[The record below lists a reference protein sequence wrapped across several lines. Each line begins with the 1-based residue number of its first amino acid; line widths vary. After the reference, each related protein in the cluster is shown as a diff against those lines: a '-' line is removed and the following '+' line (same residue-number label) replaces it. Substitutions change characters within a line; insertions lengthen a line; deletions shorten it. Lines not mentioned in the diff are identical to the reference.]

1 MSSVVWL
8 TVQGSRSDA
17 LERTLAR
24 LGESVDW
31 VTVIVERTTE
41 DRAALLGALGDA
53 EVVMVLSEVGELA
66 GLVQAGHVDQTLVAT
81 CDDRLGPVISDRDAT
96 AERRRCTREFGYRV
110 CGLWDGTLLDG
121 RPRICVMPRGHQTSP
136 HRDVDRVDLPVVS
149 LAPIAAPTMLAT

>member
-41 DRAALLGALGDA
+41 DRAALLGALGAA
-53 EVVMVLSEVGELA
+53 EVVMVLSEIGELA
-66 GLVQAGHVDQTLVAT
+66 GLVQAGHVDQTLLAT
-81 CDDRLGPVISDRDAT
+81 RDDSLGTVISDRDAT
-96 AERRRCTREFGYRV
+96 IERRRCTKEFGYRV

-136 HRDVDRVDLPVVS
+136 HRDVDRVDLVALPVAVVS
-149 LAPIAAPTMLAT
+149 APTVLAT